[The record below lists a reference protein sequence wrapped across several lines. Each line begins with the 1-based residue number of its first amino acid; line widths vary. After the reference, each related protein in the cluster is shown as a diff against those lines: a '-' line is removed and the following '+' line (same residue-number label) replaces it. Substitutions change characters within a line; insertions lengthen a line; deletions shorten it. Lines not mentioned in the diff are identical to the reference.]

1 MNKLQKLFFRIIK
14 KSLKNKLKKDYEL
27 IPMMELTNKHVE
39 NSRLL
44 NSRTELLKLLP
55 KNAIVAELG
64 VDQGIFSKEILSI
77 TCPSK
82 LYLIDVWDNERY
94 SDSKKEAVM
103 EKFKDSISKGNVEIV
118 IGYSTDVVSSFQN
131 DYFDWIYID
140 TDHSYSNTISELS
153 LYGPKMKKDGIIC
166 GHDFIQGNFT
176 GLLKYGVIE
185 AVREFC
191 LKENWEILYLTFD
204 FNDNPS
210 YAIRKLN

>member
-1 MNKLQKLFFRIIK
+1 
-14 KSLKNKLKKDYEL
+14 
-27 IPMMELTNKHVE
+27 
-39 NSRLL
+39 
-44 NSRTELLKLLP
+44 
-55 KNAIVAELG
+55 
-64 VDQGIFSKEILSI
+64 
-77 TCPSK
+77 
-82 LYLIDVWDNERY
+82 
-94 SDSKKEAVM
+94 M
-103 EKFKDSISKGNVEIV
+103 EKFKDSISTGNVEIV
-118 IGYSTDVVSSFQN
+118 IGYSTDVVSSFQD

>member
-14 KSLKNKLKKDYEL
+14 KSLKNKLKKDYQL

-44 NSRTELLKLLP
+44 NSRIELLKLLP
-55 KNAIVAELG
+55 KNGIVAELG
-64 VDQGIFSKEILSI
+64 VDQGFFSKEILNI
-77 TCPSK
+77 TFPSK

-103 EKFKDSISKGNVEIV
+103 EKFKDSISTGNVEIV
-118 IGYSTDVVSSFQN
+118 IGYSTDVVTSFQN

-140 TDHSYSNTISELS
+140 TDHSYSNTIKELS

-166 GHDFIQGNFT
+166 GHDFIHGNFT